1 MASKSTTEQRYREA
15 DLEYQEAYQ
24 ALADEYG
31 SFTAVPVDKHRQISE
46 IYRGKTLL
54 ARFPDED
61 PASLMNKYSF
71 PHSIIELLTGTNYSG
86 PAPKVKRT
94 SKYSKIEDWCAENVG
109 AETTVYQIAEV
120 GEVSYPTA
128 NNFVKTRVDLFH
140 KVKKGLYIVRD
151 PKAERE
157 MEND

>member
-1 MASKSTTEQRYREA
+1 MASKSTTQQRYNEA
-15 DLEYQEAYQ
+15 NLEYQEAYQ

-31 SFTAVPVDKHRQISE
+31 SFTAVPVDKHRHISE

-54 ARFPDED
+54 ATHPDEE
-61 PASLMNKYSF
+61 PTSLMNKYSF
-71 PHSIIELLTGTNYSG
+71 GNSIIELLTGSNYEG
-86 PAPKVKRT
+86 PTPKAKRV
-94 SKYSKIEDWCAENVG
+94 SKYSKIEDWCAENIG

-151 PKAERE
+151 PKTERE
-157 MEND
+157 MDKD